1 MLLGA
6 NRGSSF
12 LFNVDGFAML
22 LVNPVL
28 QFDLPTDVILVKMFK
43 TVLLVISVKLC
54 VLIRSTLLPIILFT
68 LLL

>member
-28 QFDLPTDVILVKMFK
+28 QVDLPTDVILVKMFK

-54 VLIRSTLLPIILFT
+54 VLIRSPLPIILFT

>member
-1 MLLGA
+1 
-6 NRGSSF
+6 
-12 LFNVDGFAML
+12 ML

-28 QFDLPTDVILVKMFK
+28 QLDLPTDVILVKMFK

-54 VLIRSTLLPIILFT
+54 VLIRSPLPIILFT